1 MSQRPCGWGLRGG
14 RRYATG
20 RARPRV
26 AGRPCSPA
34 WSARSNAR
42 RPTFAHGVGPSAPLA
57 ALHLPLRDL
66 TTAPIGELASGE
78 HRALLLDLFAW
89 MRSGFGFAVDIR
101 GMACG
106 GLVPSAKRL
115 SLIIAATGDGAVPLA
130 QAEALAAALTDF
142 LVQPRPAR
150 ALGSADEGGT

>member
-1 MSQRPCGWGLRGG
+1 MV
-14 RRYATG
+14 RR
-20 RARPRV
+20 
-26 AGRPCSPA
+26 
-34 WSARSNAR
+34 
-42 RPTFAHGVGPSAPLA
+42 APLA
-57 ALHLPLRDL
+57 ALYLLLRDL

-106 GLVPSAKRL
+106 GLVPSVEQPT
-115 SLIIAATGDGAVPLA
+115 LIIAALGDGAVPLA
-130 QAEALAAALTDF
+130 QAEALAPAITGF
-142 LVQPRPAR
+142 LAQPRPAR